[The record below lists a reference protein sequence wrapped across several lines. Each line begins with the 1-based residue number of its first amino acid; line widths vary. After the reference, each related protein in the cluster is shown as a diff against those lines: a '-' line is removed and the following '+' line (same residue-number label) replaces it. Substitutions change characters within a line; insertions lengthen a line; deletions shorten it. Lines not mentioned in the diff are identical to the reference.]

1 MPTVF
6 AAEADRFRR
15 RGRGPPARL
24 PAVHVSGGE
33 LAICLAIVAV
43 GAFVQ
48 GTVGFGINL
57 IAAPV
62 IAVVVPDA
70 VPGGIVLLSLPL
82 TITMLLREHEHI
94 DRRGVGWIEVGRV
107 PGAVIGA
114 AIVVLVAPDTLTVV
128 IGAAI
133 LLAVGLSLVHPHV
146 AVTPVTATVTGF
158 AGGVMGTAAAVEGP
172 PLALLYQNH
181 RSEAIRATLA
191 TCFVIGSVMTAVVL
205 AIAGELHVDQVIF
218 TIELLPALG
227 LGILASTWGAHH
239 LRGRSLRPAV
249 LAFAAIAGAVAMARG
264 LA

>member
-1 MPTVF
+1 
-6 AAEADRFRR
+6 
-15 RGRGPPARL
+15 
-24 PAVHVSGGE
+24 VHVSGGE

-48 GTVGFGINL
+48 GTLGFGINL

-62 IAVVVPDA
+62 IALVVPDA

-82 TITMLLREHEHI
+82 TITMLLREHRHI
-94 DRRGVGWIEVGRV
+94 DRRGVAWIATARV

-133 LLAVGLSLVHPHV
+133 LLAVALSLLHPHV
-146 AVTPVTATVTGF
+146 PVTPVTASAAGF
-158 AGGVMGTAAAVEGP
+158 TGGVMGTAAAVEGP

-181 RSEAIRATLA
+181 RNEAIRATLA
-191 TCFVIGSVMTAVVL
+191 TCFVIGSIMTAVVL
-205 AIAGELHVDQVIF
+205 AVAGELHVDQVVF

-227 LGILASTWGAHH
+227 VGVLASTWGARH
-239 LRGRSLRPAV
+239 LRDRSLRPAV
-249 LAFAAIAGAVAMARG
+249 LAFAAIAGLAAIVRG
-264 LA
+264 LT